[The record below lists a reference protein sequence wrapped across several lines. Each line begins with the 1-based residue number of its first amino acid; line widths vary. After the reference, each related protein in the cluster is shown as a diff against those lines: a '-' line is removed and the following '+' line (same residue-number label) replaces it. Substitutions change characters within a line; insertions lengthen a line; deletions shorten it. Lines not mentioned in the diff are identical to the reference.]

1 MRASLK
7 TPLTVITTCLSVL
20 EMETGKNKWIDK
32 IQAQTD
38 KMRDLVN
45 DLVTLSRMDEER
57 PPVIMADFDISAAV
71 AETADSFADSAQA
84 AGLTLEQD
92 IESGLS
98 YHGDEAQIRQLCSI
112 LLDNAV
118 KYALDTAPVM
128 IGLKKEKAGVV
139 LRCSNACAVLPQ
151 EELNKLFD
159 RFYRPDKSRSS
170 ETGGFGIG
178 LSIARS
184 IAQAHKGTIKAAAP
198 QPGIIEFTAVLK

>member
-1 MRASLK
+1 MLLRLFSRRAIDTVVRSAEQQKQFITDAGHELK

-71 AETADSFADSAQA
+71 AET
-84 AGLTLEQD
+84 
-92 IESGLS
+92 
-98 YHGDEAQIRQLCSI
+98 
-112 LLDNAV
+112 
-118 KYALDTAPVM
+118 
-128 IGLKKEKAGVV
+128 
-139 LRCSNACAVLPQ
+139 
-151 EELNKLFD
+151 
-159 RFYRPDKSRSS
+159 
-170 ETGGFGIG
+170 GGFGIG

-184 IAQAHKGTIKAAAP
+184 IAQAHRGTIKAAAP
-198 QPGIIEFTAVLK
+198 QPGIIEFTAILK

>member
-1 MRASLK
+1 M
-7 TPLTVITTCLSVL
+7 
-20 EMETGKNKWIDK
+20 
-32 IQAQTD
+32 Q
-38 KMRDLVN
+38 
-45 DLVTLSRMDEER
+45 
-57 PPVIMADFDISAAV
+57 
-71 AETADSFADSAQA
+71 
-84 AGLTLEQD
+84 
-92 IESGLS
+92 
-98 YHGDEAQIRQLCSI
+98 
-112 LLDNAV
+112 
-118 KYALDTAPVM
+118 YALDSAPVR

-139 LRCSNACAVLPQ
+139 LRCLNACAELPQ

>member
-1 MRASLK
+1 MTYMLLRLFSRRAIDTVVRSAEQQKQFITDAGHELK

-71 AETADSFADSAQA
+71 AET
-84 AGLTLEQD
+84 
-92 IESGLS
+92 
-98 YHGDEAQIRQLCSI
+98 
-112 LLDNAV
+112 
-118 KYALDTAPVM
+118 
-128 IGLKKEKAGVV
+128 
-139 LRCSNACAVLPQ
+139 
-151 EELNKLFD
+151 
-159 RFYRPDKSRSS
+159 
-170 ETGGFGIG
+170 GGFGIG

-184 IAQAHKGTIKAAAP
+184 IAQAHRGTIKAAAP
-198 QPGIIEFTAVLK
+198 QPGIIEFTAILK